1 MDLEYQHFDAR
12 VYLQERCPGN
22 EFVTN
27 DNMCIYTQQWPRSL
41 TAIHN
46 FFKDF
51 HTEWDNSS
59 ASLLEFGAGPY
70 IHTLISA
77 APYVDQIYHSDYL
90 KQCRDEALMWKNK
103 DFKAY
108 DWSPYFKFVVNTLEG
123 QSGTDAVAEREELL
137 RRKLKDS
144 LFVDMKLNNPLP
156 AHPGSFDVI
165 YVGYCIEGIAS
176 SLEEYK
182 VIVQKVFNLLKP
194 NGYLLMLAAL
204 ECSWYEVND
213 IQYPVCHIRTEDGL
227 IALKEAGFTLHY
239 VESVKKKCEKG
250 VKYYNDWKYH
260 GCYIAQKVI

>member
-12 VYLQERCPGN
+12 AYLQERCPGN

-27 DNMCIYTQQWPRSL
+27 DKLIYTQQWPWGL

-137 RRKLKDS
+137 RSKLKDS
-144 LFVDMKLNNPLP
+144 LFLDMKSNNPLP
-156 AHPGSFDVI
+156 GHPGSFDII
-165 YVGYCIEGIAS
+165 YTGFCIESIAM

-182 VIVQKVFNLLKP
+182 VILQKVFNLLKP
-194 NGYLLMLAAL
+194 NGYLLMLASL
-204 ECSWYEVND
+204 GCSWYTVND
-213 IQYPVCHIRTEDGL
+213 VEYFTYPIYTEDIL
-227 IALKEAGFTLHY
+227 VTLKEVGFTLHY
-239 VESVKKKCEKG
+239 VESIRKRYEKG
-250 VKYYNDWKYH
+250 VKYYNDKKYH
-260 GCYIAQKVI
+260 SCFIAYKII